1 MPSGDLEPIAAAVLR
16 ERHCPG
22 AVLTISTE
30 GRDRTFAVGS
40 ATCDTER
47 PTDAATSFEIGSI
60 TKVLVATMVLQ
71 HVARGDV
78 GLDDPVSARIPEF
91 RLADANSTPLVT
103 IRHLLIHASGIDIA
117 DDFTDTGSD
126 DDCIG
131 RYVETAVAGSG
142 LLHPVGERW
151 SYCNGGYI
159 VLGRLVEVLDGRP
172 WDVALEQRILRPCGM
187 DAAPRR
193 LVSADRVVAVG
204 HRVDPITG
212 AVTRTEKQMPAS
224 VGPAGNVVATTEALV
239 RFVERLFDGTG
250 ALLPDALVAEM
261 LTPQIAVRDLSQGL
275 GWAIATAPML
285 IASHGGAT
293 IGSTAFLGAIPS
305 LKSTLAVVANGPCAG
320 AIARA
325 VYEHL
330 SGAPITQ
337 PPAAPR
343 GAVTDD
349 DLARVVGRYARR
361 HVVQDIEL
369 ADGRLTART
378 TFQGPAAELFPQ
390 PPIAHLE
397 PLGGLR
403 FESRHPFEPDPS
415 LWDFDD
421 RDGDGRPARLF
432 TQRVHVRVPSS

>member
-1 MPSGDLEPIAAAVLR
+1 MPSGDIEALVAAVLQA
-16 ERHCPG
+16 RHCPG
-22 AVLTISTE
+22 AVVTISTD
-30 GRDRTFAVGS
+30 GRDRTYAAGS
-40 ATCDTER
+40 ETCNAER

-60 TKVLVATMVLQ
+60 TKVLVATLVLQ

-78 GLDDPVSARIPEF
+78 GLDDPVSAHIPEF
-91 RLADANSTPLVT
+91 RLADATATSLVT

-126 DDCIG
+126 DDCVR

-172 WDVALEQRILRPCGM
+172 WDVALDERILRPCGM

-193 LVSADRVVAVG
+193 LASADRRVAVG

-212 AVTRTEKQMPAS
+212 AVTRNERQMPAS

-239 RFVERLFDGTG
+239 RFVERLFDGTD
-250 ALLPDALVAEM
+250 ALIPNPLVAEM

-320 AIARA
+320 AIALA
-325 VYEHL
+325 VYEQL
-330 SGAPITQ
+330 SSAPISQ
-337 PPAAPR
+337 PSAADHPR
-343 GAVTDD
+343 PTDD
-349 DLARVVGRYARR
+349 DLRSVAGRYVRR

-369 ADGRLTART
+369 VEGRLIART
-378 TFQGPAAELFPQ
+378 RREGPAAELFPEL
-390 PPIAHLE
+390 PVSELE
-397 PLGGLR
+397 PLGGLT
-403 FESRHPFEPDPS
+403 FESRHPFEPEPS
-415 LWDFDD
+415 RWDFDGTD
-421 RDGDGRPARLF
+421 DDGMPTRLF
-432 TQRVHVRVPSS
+432 TQRLHVRVPA

>member
-1 MPSGDLEPIAAAVLR
+1 
-16 ERHCPG
+16 
-22 AVLTISTE
+22 
-30 GRDRTFAVGS
+30 
-40 ATCDTER
+40 
-47 PTDAATSFEIGSI
+47 
-60 TKVLVATMVLQ
+60 
-71 HVARGDV
+71 
-78 GLDDPVSARIPEF
+78 
-91 RLADANSTPLVT
+91 
-103 IRHLLIHASGIDIA
+103 
-117 DDFTDTGSD
+117 
-126 DDCIG
+126 
-131 RYVETAVAGSG
+131 
-142 LLHPVGERW
+142 
-151 SYCNGGYI
+151 
-159 VLGRLVEVLDGRP
+159 
-172 WDVALEQRILRPCGM
+172 M

-261 LTPQIAVRDLSQGL
+261 VTPQIGVRDLSQGL

-320 AIARA
+320 AIAL
-325 VYEHL
+325 VYAQL
-330 SGAPITQ
+330 SGRPVDALRRPD
-337 PPAAPR
+337 AAR
-343 GAVTDD
+343 ADSHDD
-349 DLARVVGRYARR
+349 SALQCVGRYARR

-378 TFQGPAAELFPQ
+378 TFQGPAAALFPQ

-421 RDGDGRPARLF
+421 RDGDGQPTRSSPNGCTCGCLRHDRPTIPSAGSSSSSCSAWARRPRRSRPPA
-432 TQRVHVRVPSS
+432 TNRR